1 MHEIKYS
8 VCDSVCDSFKLENH
22 GFLRTIRISSDL
34 HSITQDNITVD
45 RQAVFEV

>member
-22 GFLRTIRISSDL
+22 SFLQTIRISSDL